1 MQRRML
7 EQKKRDIEQDLKDK
21 RRQQQKVEK

>member
-7 EQKKRDIEQDLKDK
+7 EQKKRDIEQDLKAK